1 MPTFRDHLS
10 DEETIERET
19 AFLDYMD
26 GQLRDDQILYVNL
39 HHHIKAGLDFS
50 GYRHIKAFPPLIDS
64 YHVLSVAEALI
75 SDYSSVFFDYMV
87 TKGHIILYI
96 EDLDS
101 YLEHHGL
108 NMDIESLPFDLARS
122 QENVVRMLNAGKQY
136 DDSAFYDEMCSQD
149 AADNPEKLCRI
160 FLGREDGLCLKD
172 MPRTDTRKVIM
183 YTDYCAAGRDTD
195 RLWDVIRLG
204 RESALEIY
212 VGCDEDLVNEDKT
225 GAYPMLHSTDLV
237 ASRYEL
243 SFSSIGRP
251 LRELYL
257 AGKIPFRAVFGYLK
271 YDYALTARRFY
282 GDAPID
288 TICIYDT
295 TDPDLVL
302 GLALAEVSNKVLFI
316 SERMEAELT
325 KGNRFLKD
333 AIKTAAQYC
342 NAVAV
347 SSEEGRKTAESVLR
361 RSDREKIFLI
371 ESNESMIEIL

>member
-1 MPTFRDHLS
+1 M
-10 DEETIERET
+10 RET
-19 AFLDYMD
+19 T
-26 GQLRDDQILYVNL
+26 
-39 HHHIKAGLDFS
+39 
-50 GYRHIKAFPPLIDS
+50 P
-64 YHVLSVAEALI
+64 E
-75 SDYSSVFFDYMV
+75 YS
-87 TKGHIILYI
+87 
-96 EDLDS
+96 
-101 YLEHHGL
+101 
-108 NMDIESLPFDLARS
+108 
-122 QENVVRMLNAGKQY
+122 
-136 DDSAFYDEMCSQD
+136 
-149 AADNPEKLCRI
+149 
-160 FLGREDGLCLKD
+160 
-172 MPRTDTRKVIM
+172 
-183 YTDYCAAGRDTD
+183 
-195 RLWDVIRLG
+195 
-204 RESALEIY
+204 
-212 VGCDEDLVNEDKT
+212 
-225 GAYPMLHSTDLV
+225 
-237 ASRYEL
+237 
-243 SFSSIGRP
+243 
-251 LRELYL
+251 
-257 AGKIPFRAVFGYLK
+257 AVFGYLK